1 MTDNIQSRRI
11 APKDA
16 TCGRYHGIAGMDR
29 RMNQNKYRTKKYPY
43 FVLFSCRR
51 FTLYFVPRWLLYLPS
66 VFYCCFFALFYFQFC
81 TTPPLFTFYFVL
93 SVFFLFPMCTFFS
106 SVSYVYFL
114 FYITFP
120 LFTFRFPFHLH
131 HPFRYCGTNKKM
143 LFAPANIYINI
154 KNPKKILN
162 KDHLKT
168 VSVVWHVKIA

>member
-29 RMNQNKYRTKKYPY
+29 RMNQNKYRTKKYPH

-131 HPFRYCGTNKKM
+131 HPFRYCGTNRKNVICSCQYIYKHKK
-143 LFAPANIYINI
+143 
-154 KNPKKILN
+154 
-162 KDHLKT
+162 
-168 VSVVWHVKIA
+168 S